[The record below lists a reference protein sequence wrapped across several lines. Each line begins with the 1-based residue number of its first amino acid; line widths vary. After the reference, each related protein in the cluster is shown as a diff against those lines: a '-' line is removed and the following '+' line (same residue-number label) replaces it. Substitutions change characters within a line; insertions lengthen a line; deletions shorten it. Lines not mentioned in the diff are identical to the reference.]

1 MPWQELTNLD
11 LGVDPGQSTLGLI
24 LGCFLLELR
33 KRLNIYYKGRWS
45 LLGVARPEHVAAD
58 QAVEAVMEPGGSK
71 ETRQLEPDAVKV
83 LNMIDHKASKS
94 FMAEL
99 RSDDERYITENLNL
113 SRGLDT
119 AIDVASTLEY
129 LHNQCEISIIHC
141 DLKPSNILHDEDM
154 VAHVGDFGLAKFLQR
169 NKNNDSGTTNST
181 SSFSP
186 RGTVGYIP
194 PEYGIGVKPSTR
206 DMYSYGVL
214 LLEMF
219 AGK

>member
-1 MPWQELTNLD
+1 MGMT
-11 LGVDPGQSTLGLI
+11 
-24 LGCFLLELR
+24 
-33 KRLNIYYKGRWS
+33 K
-45 LLGVARPEHVAAD
+45 AHPEHVAAD

-71 ETRQLEPDAVKV
+71 ETRQLEPDAVKASQLDQN
-83 LNMIDHKASKS
+83 LNRLLYCGLSRQRLQSLNFK
-94 FMAEL
+94 FMPNGSLENWL
-99 RSDDERYITENLNL
+99 HPVRSDDERYITENLNL

-186 RGTVGYIP
+186 RGNVGYIP

-219 AGK
+219 AVSDKQMKCFRTD